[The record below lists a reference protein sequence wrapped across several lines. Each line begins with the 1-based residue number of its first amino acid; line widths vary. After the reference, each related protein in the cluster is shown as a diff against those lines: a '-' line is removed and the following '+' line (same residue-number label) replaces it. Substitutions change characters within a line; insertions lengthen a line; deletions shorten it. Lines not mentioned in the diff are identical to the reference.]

1 MAGSDAVFVTHSDI
15 LNGQGAVIELDGA
28 LDSSTGPD
36 VEEYFNRIID
46 KKIRFILMDARALSH
61 VSSEGIGL
69 LLILQKKIAEA
80 NGFFVIFNLPAE
92 VMTLFRLLGF
102 DKVFS
107 VAATRSDAIQIL
119 DRQRELREGGN
130 ADKEP
135 SPAAEEKIVAAPS
148 AGEAPHASTQ
158 TSMKAPTQAPT
169 QAPKGRIVECHS
181 CRATMRVPSEGEYLC
196 PSCGSQV
203 SVSAED
209 GATAAPKNIASVVM
223 PIIIECARCG
233 SLVRVTRSGKY
244 RCPDCGT
251 GFSVSENQTIQFNT

>member
-1 MAGSDAVFVTHSDI
+1 MAGSDVVFVTHSDI
-15 LNGQGAVIELDGA
+15 LDGQGAVIELDGA
-28 LDSSTGPD
+28 LDSGTGPD
-36 VEEYFNRIID
+36 VEEYFNRIIE

-107 VAATRSDAIQIL
+107 IAANRAEAVQIL

-135 SPAAEEKIVAAPS
+135 SPAAEEKIAAAPS
-148 AGEAPHASTQ
+148 AGEATHASIPHAS
-158 TSMKAPTQAPT
+158 
-169 QAPKGRIVECHS
+169 KGRIVECPS
-181 CRATMRVPSEGEYLC
+181 CRAGMRVPSEGEYLC

-203 SVSAED
+203 SVPAD
-209 GATAAPKNIASVVM
+209 TGTTAASKNGAPVIM

-233 SLVRVTRSGKY
+233 SLVRVTRSGDY

-251 GFSVSENQTIQFNT
+251 GFSVSENQTIKFKSQES